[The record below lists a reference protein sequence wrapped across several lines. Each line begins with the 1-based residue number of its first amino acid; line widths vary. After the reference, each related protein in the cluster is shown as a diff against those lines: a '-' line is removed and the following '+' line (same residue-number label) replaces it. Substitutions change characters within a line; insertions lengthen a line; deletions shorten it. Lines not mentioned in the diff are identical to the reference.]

1 MIQQRSRIPAEMM
14 LLALLAFG
22 VGMLFARRGGGAN
35 VARDSELAALKAA
48 VEKPDPR
55 PDAWLS
61 YAQALKSRRDF
72 KEAAVAFDQVLKA
85 DPYQRDARL
94 GGAYCR
100 ALLGRQ
106 NPGDADN
113 FFKFMMDAV
122 RFDPRTAKAIFDRP
136 EVAVY
141 LAEARFRTV
150 KDEAIAG
157 SMD

>member
-1 MIQQRSRIPAEMM
+1 MIQRRSRIPAVMM

-22 VGMLFARRGGGAN
+22 LGMILARRGTAD
-35 VARDSELAALKAA
+35 VTRDSELAALKSA
-48 VEKPDPR
+48 VEKPDPK
-55 PDAWLS
+55 PEAWLA

-72 KEAAVAFDQVLKA
+72 KLAAVAFDQVLRA

-100 ALLGRQ
+100 ALLGQ
-106 NPGDADN
+106 KNPRDADN
-113 FFKFMMDAV
+113 FLHFMIDTV
-122 RFDPRTAKAIFDRP
+122 KFDPRTAKAIFERP

-141 LAEARFRTV
+141 LAEARFQTV
-150 KDEAIAG
+150 KNEAIAG